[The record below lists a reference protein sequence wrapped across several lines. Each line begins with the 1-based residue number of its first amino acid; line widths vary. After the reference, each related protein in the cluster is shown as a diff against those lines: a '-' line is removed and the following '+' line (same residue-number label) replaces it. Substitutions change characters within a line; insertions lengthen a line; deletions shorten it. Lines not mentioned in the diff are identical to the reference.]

1 MKVTI
6 NKDSTCGKVDVPMGE
21 YMVALASDTG
31 QLVLVGGGKTH
42 KIPAVRR
49 RSAGKTRT
57 TTVALIPGGGSCYSL
72 VMSTPKQG
80 EWVSMLEVSGG
91 KNKDAKK

>member
-1 MKVTI
+1 MKITI
-6 NKDSTCGKVDVPMGE
+6 SKNSSCGKVEVPTGE

-31 QLVLVGGGKTH
+31 QLVLVGGGQTH

-49 RSAGKTRT
+49 RSSAKTRT
-57 TTVALIPGGGSCYSL
+57 TTVSLIPGGGSSYSL

-80 EWVSMLEVSGG
+80 EWIAMLEVTGRNQS
-91 KNKDAKK
+91 DKK